1 MLLSAI
7 RTLVVRPC
15 SSAARSAPLASFST
29 RSLEDVFDEEKKVPP
44 GPADQ
49 FKLPEDTPLSVLEGP
64 RPPRNSLVG
73 RVVSDKPDKTIIVR
87 VSATLCPEMPP
98 LNIRTSI
105 HSLSRVHILT
115 PLVCPILLTAGRE
128 AEADR
133 TSDG

>member
-87 VSATLCPEMPP
+87 VSATLCPEMQPRNSAAALLYVAPWHGTYFHP
-98 LNIRTSI
+98 LDVSDTPNRR
-105 HSLSRVHILT
+105 SR
-115 PLVCPILLTAGRE
+115 G
-128 AEADR
+128 
-133 TSDG
+133 